1 MRVHDDEA
9 WAIAEGRHGDPFKVL
24 GPQNGQ
30 LAVWAPGAVT
40 LELKQGRGKPV
51 PLAEHPGCPQ
61 FYEGPVDPAKPYTLV
76 GTNADG
82 VSWNS
87 STLPV
92 RSGAGRV

>member
-1 MRVHDDEA
+1 MNDRPSAEPGTTGIRVHDDEA

-51 PLAEHPGCPQ
+51 Q
-61 FYEGPVDPAKPYTLV
+61 I
-76 GTNADG
+76 
-82 VSWNS
+82 
-87 STLPV
+87 
-92 RSGAGRV
+92 GRASCRERVCSVV